1 MLVGFALETDNEET
15 NALKKLKS
23 KNLDFIV
30 LNSLRNEGTCF
41 GTDNNK
47 VDIISDSENRQFDF
61 KSKPEVAR
69 DIVDYLCE
77 RMKCG
82 E

>member
-1 MLVGFALETDNEET
+1 MLAGFALETNNEEA
-15 NALKKLKS
+15 NAQKKLES

-41 GTDNNK
+41 GTDNNM
-47 VDIISDSENRQFDF
+47 VNIISATDNRQFGL
-61 KSKPEVAR
+61 KSKAEVAK

-77 RMKCG
+77 RM
-82 E
+82 EER